1 MVAAWAGIRCPSV
14 KLRRRDSGEEIEL
27 TPGLMVG
34 RLAECGLQ
42 IQDGSVSRRHAK
54 LELRDDSWWVVDLGS
69 SNGTQRNG
77 ERGKEFELRGG
88 DLVTFGAVA
97 FEFVGAPQAAPL
109 ASVPDFGDE
118 ISIEDD
124 PSPAGSAPEPAVEFV
139 EEAPAS
145 ATSRADQER
154 ARLRNEL
161 KQSKRSSGLGDL
173 SQLSSGMQLLVALLA
188 IGVVAAMVIGIRYLS
203 GAIAPTT

>member
-1 MVAAWAGIRCPSV
+1 M
-14 KLRRRDSGEEIEL
+14 KLRRRDSGEEVEL

-34 RLAECGLQ
+34 RLSECGLQ

-54 LELRDDSWWVVDLGS
+54 LELRGESWWVVDLGS

-97 FEFVGAPQAAPL
+97 FEFVAAPQAAPQAAPV

-118 ISIEDD
+118 ISIEED
-124 PSPAGSAPEPAVEFV
+124 PTPSAPAPAPEPAVEFV
-139 EEAPAS
+139 EEAPVS

-154 ARLRNEL
+154 ARLRQEL

-173 SQLSSGMQLLVALLA
+173 SQLSSGMQLLVAVLA

-203 GAIAPTT
+203 GAIAPTG